1 VTSQLTPELIKQ
13 VRESVNAIFQL
24 PLPTRQ
30 AVITAYISAM
40 NYGFI
45 IVVPACALVSLSGLG
60 VKNRSLKRDEKED
73 DQESPSTAEKNE
85 SAEEHEVVANK
96 S

>member
-1 VTSQLTPELIKQ
+1 LTPELIKQ

-30 AVITAYISAM
+30 AVITSYISAI

-45 IVVPACALVSLSGLG
+45 IIVPACALVSLAGLG
-60 VKNRSLKRDEKED
+60 VKNRSLKGDKKEG
-73 DQESPSTAEKNE
+73 QESPITDEKNE
-85 SAEEHEVVANK
+85 SPGKQEIIANK